1 MKNTPVGSRDFWNL
15 KKYGMKLCR
24 RASELAGY
32 RGTVGF
38 VPTMGA
44 LHEGHLSLVSRC
56 REACDTAVV
65 SIFVNPTQF
74 NDPKDLENYPRTEE
88 ADLKLLEAAGVDFVF
103 APSVEEVYPE
113 PDSRVFDFG
122 GLDRVMEGEHR
133 PGHFNGVGQVVS
145 RLFQAVKPDKAFFGE
160 KDFQQLA
167 IIRYMVA
174 QLGLPIEIVG
184 CPIVR
189 DTDGLAR
196 SSRNMLLTPEHRQA
210 APRIYAVLSDAA
222 ASLRGQVSVAEAKRI
237 IAERIDAEPLLK
249 TEYIEIASAA
259 TLRPAKAW
267 GDAVGDLRCFAA
279 VQAGNVRLIDNVA
292 I

>member
-1 MKNTPVGSRDFWNL
+1 
-15 KKYGMKLCR
+15 MKLCR
-24 RASELAGY
+24 RASELAGF

-44 LHEGHLSLVSRC
+44 LHEGHLSLVKKC
-56 REACDTAVV
+56 RETCDTAVV

-74 NDPKDLENYPRTEE
+74 NDPKDLANYPRTEE
-88 ADLKLLEAAGVDFVF
+88 ADLALLDAAGVDFVF
-103 APSVEEVYPE
+103 APSVGEVYPT
-113 PDSRVFDFG
+113 PDTRVFDFG

-145 RLFQAVKPDKAFFGE
+145 RLFEIVKPDRAFFGE

-189 DTDGLAR
+189 DADGLAR
-196 SSRNMLLTPEHRQA
+196 SSRNTLLSPEHRAA
-210 APRIYAVLSDAA
+210 APHIYAVLSDAA
-222 ASLRGQVSVAEAKRI
+222 TSLRGRVSVAEAKRI
-237 IAERIDAEPLLK
+237 IAERIDSNPLLE
-249 TEYIEIASAA
+249 TEYVEIASAS
-259 TLRPAKAW
+259 TLQPAAEW
-267 GDAVGDLRCFAA
+267 GAAQGVLRCFVA
-279 VQAGNVRLIDNVA
+279 VHAGPIRLIDNVA

>member
-1 MKNTPVGSRDFWNL
+1 
-15 KKYGMKLCR
+15 MKLCR
-24 RASELAGY
+24 RAAELAGF

-44 LHEGHLSLVSRC
+44 LHAGHLSLVEQC
-56 REACDTAVV
+56 RKTCDTVVV

-74 NDPKDLENYPRTEE
+74 NDPNDLKNYPRTEE
-88 ADLKLLEAAGVDFVF
+88 ADLKLLEAAGVDYVF

-113 PDSRVFDFG
+113 PDTRVFDFG
-122 GLDRVMEGEHR
+122 GLDSVMEGAHR

-145 RLFQAVKPDKAFFGE
+145 RLFDIVKPDRAFFGE

-167 IIRYMVA
+167 IIRYMV
-174 QLGLPIEIVG
+174 QQMGLPIEIVG

-196 SSRNMLLTPEHRQA
+196 SSRNMLLTSEHRQA
-210 APRIYAVLSDAA
+210 APHIYAVLREAVDT
-222 ASLRGQVSVAEAKRI
+222 LRGTVTVAEAKEI
-237 IAERIDAEPLLK
+237 IARRIDADPLLK
-249 TEYIEIASAA
+249 TEYVEIAEAD
-259 TLRPAKAW
+259 TLKRAETW
-267 GDAVGDLRCFAA
+267 GEKTGDLRCFVA
-279 VQAGNVRLIDNVA
+279 VHAGAIRLIDNVA

>member
-1 MKNTPVGSRDFWNL
+1 
-15 KKYGMKLCR
+15 MKLCR

-44 LHEGHLSLVSRC
+44 LHAGHLSLVEGC
-56 REACDTAVV
+56 RKACDTVVV

-88 ADLKLLEAAGVDFVF
+88 ADLALLEAAGVDFVF

-113 PDSRVFDFG
+113 PDTRVFDFG
-122 GLDRVMEGEHR
+122 GLDKVMEGEHR

-145 RLFQAVKPDKAFFGE
+145 RLFEIVKPNKAFFGE

-167 IIRYMVA
+167 IIRYMTR
-174 QLGLPIEIVG
+174 QLRMPVEIAG

-196 SSRNMLLTPEHRQA
+196 SSRNMLLTPAHRQA
-210 APRIYAVLSDAA
+210 APHIYEVLSDAA
-222 ASLRGQVSVAEAKRI
+222 VSLRGKMSVADAKRI
-237 IAERIDAEPLLK
+237 IAQRIDENPLLE
-249 TEYIEIASAA
+249 TEYIEIADANTLQPA
-259 TLRPAKAW
+259 TAW
-267 GDAVGDLRCFAA
+267 GNAVGDLRCFAA
-279 VQAGNVRLIDNVA
+279 VHAGDIRLIDNVA

>member
-1 MKNTPVGSRDFWNL
+1 MYHIL
-15 KKYGMKLCR
+15 KEYYLAQQMKLCR

-32 RGTVGF
+32 WGTVGF

-44 LHEGHLSLVSRC
+44 LHAGHLSLVGEC
-56 REACDTAVV
+56 RKACDTVVV

-88 ADLKLLEAAGVDFVF
+88 ADLALLEAAGVDFVF
-103 APSVEEVYPE
+103 APPVEEIYPT
-113 PDSRVFDFG
+113 PDTRVFDFG

-145 RLFQAVKPDKAFFGE
+145 RLFDIVRPDKAFFGE

-167 IIRYMVA
+167 IIRHMVR
-174 QLGLPIEIVG
+174 QLGLGVEIVG
-184 CPIVR
+184 CPIIR

-196 SSRNMLLTPEHRQA
+196 SSRNMLLTREHRQA
-210 APRIYAVLSDAA
+210 APHIYEVLSDAVR
-222 ASLRGQVSVAEAKRI
+222 SLRGAVSVADAKRI
-237 IAERIDAEPLLK
+237 ITERIDAEPLLK
-249 TEYIEIASAA
+249 TEYVEIA
-259 TLRPAKAW
+259 
-267 GDAVGDLRCFAA
+267 DAVTLQPAASWGNAVGNLRCFVA
-279 VQAGNVRLIDNVA
+279 VHAGNIRLIDNIA

>member
-1 MKNTPVGSRDFWNL
+1 
-15 KKYGMKLCR
+15 MKLCR

-44 LHEGHLSLVSRC
+44 LHEGHLSLVRAA
-56 REACDTAVV
+56 REACDTVVV

-74 NDPKDLENYPRTEE
+74 NDPKDLQNYPRTEE

-103 APSVEEVYPE
+103 APSVAEVYPE
-113 PDSRVFDFG
+113 PDTRVFDFG
-122 GLDRVMEGEHR
+122 SLDKVMEGEHR

-145 RLFQAVKPDKAFFGE
+145 RLFDIVKPDKAFFGE

-167 IIRYMVA
+167 IIRNMVA
-174 QLGLPIEIVG
+174 QLGMQVEIVG

-196 SSRNMLLTPEHRQA
+196 SSRNTLLTPGHRAA
-210 APRIYAVLSDAA
+210 APHIYEVLSDAGR
-222 ASLRGQVSVAEAKRI
+222 SLRGTVPVAEAKRI
-237 IAERIDAEPLLK
+237 IAERIDAEPLLE
-249 TEYIEIASAA
+249 TEYVEIAGAE
-259 TLRPAKAW
+259 TLQPAQEW
-267 GDAVGDLRCFAA
+267 GSAVGDLRCFVA
-279 VQAGNVRLIDNVA
+279 VQAGAVRLIDNVA

>member
-1 MKNTPVGSRDFWNL
+1 
-15 KKYGMKLCR
+15 MKLCR

-44 LHEGHLSLVSRC
+44 LHEGHLSLVRAA
-56 REACDTAVV
+56 REACDTVVV

-74 NDPKDLENYPRTEE
+74 NDPKDLQNYPRTEE

-103 APSVEEVYPE
+103 APSVGEVYPE
-113 PDSRVFDFG
+113 PDTRVFDFG
-122 GLDRVMEGEHR
+122 RLDKVMEGEHR

-145 RLFQAVKPDKAFFGE
+145 RLFDIVKPDKAFFGE

-167 IIRYMVA
+167 IIRNMVA
-174 QLGLPIEIVG
+174 QLGMQVGIVG

-196 SSRNMLLTPEHRQA
+196 SSRNTLLTPAHRSA
-210 APRIYAVLSDAA
+210 APHIYEVLSDAVS
-222 ASLRGQVSVAEAKRI
+222 SLRGTVPVAEAKRI
-237 IAERIDAEPLLK
+237 IAERINAEPLLK
-249 TEYIEIASAA
+249 TEYVEIAAA
-259 TLRPAKAW
+259 ETLRPAQEW
-267 GDAVGDLRCFAA
+267 GSAVGDLRCFVA
-279 VQAGNVRLIDNVA
+279 VQAGAVRLIDNVA

>member
-1 MKNTPVGSRDFWNL
+1 
-15 KKYGMKLCR
+15 MKLCR
-24 RASELAGY
+24 RAAELAGF

-44 LHEGHLSLVSRC
+44 LHAGHLSLVEQC
-56 REACDTAVV
+56 RKTCDTVVV

-74 NDPKDLENYPRTEE
+74 NDPNDLKNYPRTEE
-88 ADLKLLEAAGVDFVF
+88 ADLKLLEAAGVDYVF

-113 PDSRVFDFG
+113 PDTRVFDFG
-122 GLDRVMEGEHR
+122 GLDSVMEGAHR

-145 RLFQAVKPDKAFFGE
+145 RLFDIVKPNRAFFGE

-167 IIRYMVA
+167 IIRYMVQ

-189 DTDGLAR
+189 DSDGLAR

-210 APRIYAVLSDAA
+210 APHIYAVLREAVDT
-222 ASLRGQVSVAEAKRI
+222 LRGTVTVAEAKQI
-237 IAERIDAEPLLK
+237 IARRIDANPLLK
-249 TEYIEIASAA
+249 TEYVEIAEAD
-259 TLRPAKAW
+259 TLKPAETW
-267 GDAVGDLRCFAA
+267 GEKIGDLRCFVA
-279 VQAGNVRLIDNVA
+279 VHAGPIRLIDNVA

>member
-1 MKNTPVGSRDFWNL
+1 
-15 KKYGMKLCR
+15 MKLCR
-24 RASELAGY
+24 RASELAGFQ
-32 RGTVGF
+32 GTVGF

-44 LHEGHLSLVSRC
+44 LHEGHLSLVKKC
-56 REACDTAVV
+56 RETCDTAVV

-74 NDPKDLENYPRTEE
+74 NDPKDLANYPRTEE
-88 ADLKLLEAAGVDFVF
+88 ADLALLDAAGVDFVF
-103 APSVEEVYPE
+103 APSVEEVYPT
-113 PDSRVFDFG
+113 PDTRVFDFG

-145 RLFQAVKPDKAFFGE
+145 RLFEIVKPDRAFFGE

-189 DTDGLAR
+189 DADGLAR
-196 SSRNMLLTPEHRQA
+196 SSRNTLLSPEHRAA
-210 APRIYAVLSDAA
+210 APHIYAVLSDAA
-222 ASLRGQVSVAEAKRI
+222 TSLRGRVSVAEAKRI
-237 IAERIDAEPLLK
+237 IAERIDANPLLE
-249 TEYIEIASAA
+249 TEYVEIASAS
-259 TLRPAKAW
+259 TLQPVSEW
-267 GDAVGDLRCFAA
+267 GAARGDLRCFVA
-279 VQAGNVRLIDNVA
+279 VHAGDIRLIDNVA

>member
-1 MKNTPVGSRDFWNL
+1 
-15 KKYGMKLCR
+15 MKLCR
-24 RASELAGY
+24 RAQELAAY

-44 LHEGHLSLVSRC
+44 LHEGHLSLVRAC
-56 REACDTAVV
+56 RSACDTTVV

-88 ADLKLLEAAGVDFVF
+88 ADLALLEEQGVDFVF
-103 APSVEEVYPE
+103 APAVDEIYPT
-113 PDSRVFDFG
+113 PDTRVFDFG

-145 RLFQAVKPDKAFFGE
+145 RLFEIVRPNRAFFGE

-167 IIRYMVA
+167 IIRHMTA

-189 DTDGLAR
+189 DVDGLAR
-196 SSRNMLLTPEHRQA
+196 SSRNTLLSPEHRAA
-210 APRIYAVLSDAA
+210 APRIYAVLAEAA
-222 ASLRGQVSVAEAKRI
+222 ESLRGKVSVPEAKRI
-237 IAERIDAEPLLK
+237 ITQRIDAEPLLR
-249 TEYIEIASAA
+249 TEYIEIASADS
-259 TLRPAKAW
+259 LQPAADW
-267 GDAVGDLRCFAA
+267 GQRLGELRCFAA
-279 VQAGNVRLIDNVA
+279 VHAGPVRLIDNVPF
-292 I
+292 

>member
-1 MKNTPVGSRDFWNL
+1 
-15 KKYGMKLCR
+15 MKLCR
-24 RASELAGY
+24 RAQELAGY

-44 LHEGHLSLVSRC
+44 LHDGHLSLVDAC
-56 REACDTAVV
+56 RRACDTTVV

-74 NDPKDLENYPRTEE
+74 NDPTDLQNYPRTEE
-88 ADLKLLEAAGVDFVF
+88 ADLALLEAAGVDFVF
-103 APSVEEVYPE
+103 APAVEEIYPT
-113 PDSRVFDFG
+113 PDTRVFDFG

-145 RLFQAVKPDKAFFGE
+145 RLFEIVRPDRAFFGE

-167 IIRYMVA
+167 IIRYMTA

-196 SSRNMLLTPEHRQA
+196 SSRNTLLSPEHRAA
-210 APRIYAVLSDAA
+210 APHIYAVLSEAA
-222 ASLRGQVSVAEAKRI
+222 RTLRGTVPVRKAKRL
-237 IAERIDAEPLLK
+237 IAQRIDADPLLK
-249 TEYIEIASAA
+249 TEYVEIASATTLAPAPDWSA
-259 TLRPAKAW
+259 TR
-267 GDAVGDLRCFAA
+267 DDLRCFVA
-279 VQAGNVRLIDNVA
+279 VHAGPIRLIDNIA

>member
-1 MKNTPVGSRDFWNL
+1 
-15 KKYGMKLCR
+15 MKLCR
-24 RASELAGY
+24 RASELAGF

-44 LHEGHLSLVSRC
+44 LHAGHLSLVGEC
-56 REACDTAVV
+56 RRACDTTVV

-103 APSVEEVYPE
+103 APTVEEIYPE
-113 PDSRVFDFG
+113 PDTRVFDFG
-122 GLDRVMEGEHR
+122 GLDRVMEGERR

-145 RLFQAVKPDKAFFGE
+145 RLFDIVKPDKAFFGE

-167 IIRYMVA
+167 IIRHMVRG
-174 QLGLPIEIVG
+174 LSLPIEIVG

-196 SSRNMLLTPEHRQA
+196 SSRNLLLTPEHRRA
-210 APRIYAVLSDAA
+210 APRIYEVLSDAA
-222 ASLRGQVSVAEAKRI
+222 VSLRGKVPVAEAKRL
-237 IAERIDAEPLLK
+237 IAECIDANPLLE
-249 TEYIEIASAA
+249 TEYIEIASAE
-259 TLRPAKAW
+259 TLQPASEW
-267 GDAVGDLRCFAA
+267 GRAAGDLRCFAA
-279 VQAGNVRLIDNVA
+279 VRAGTVRLIDNVA

>member
-1 MKNTPVGSRDFWNL
+1 
-15 KKYGMKLCR
+15 MKLCR
-24 RASELAGY
+24 RASELAGFQ
-32 RGTVGF
+32 GTVGF

-44 LHEGHLSLVSRC
+44 LHQGHLSLVNAC
-56 REACDTAVV
+56 RKTCDTVVV

-74 NDPKDLENYPRTEE
+74 NDPKDLENYPRTEQN
-88 ADLKLLEAAGVDFVF
+88 DLQLLEAAGVDYVF

-113 PDSRVFDFG
+113 PDTRVFDFG

-145 RLFQAVKPDKAFFGE
+145 RLFDIVKPDKAFFGE

-167 IIRYMVA
+167 IIRYMVR
-174 QLGLPIEIVG
+174 QLGLSIEIVG

-196 SSRNMLLTPEHRQA
+196 SSRNMLLTPECRAA
-210 APRIYAVLSDAA
+210 APHIYEVLSDAVR
-222 ASLRGQVSVAEAKRI
+222 SLRGQVSVAEAKRL
-237 IAERIDAEPLLK
+237 IAERIDENPNLQ
-249 TEYIEIASAA
+249 TEYIEIASATTLQPA
-259 TLRPAKAW
+259 TEW
-267 GDAVGDLRCFAA
+267 GASVGELRCFAA
-279 VQAGNVRLIDNVA
+279 VHAGQIRLIDNVA

>member
-1 MKNTPVGSRDFWNL
+1 
-15 KKYGMKLCR
+15 MKLCR
-24 RASELAGY
+24 RAAELAGF

-44 LHEGHLSLVSRC
+44 LHAGHLSLVEQC
-56 REACDTAVV
+56 RKTCDTVVV

-74 NDPKDLENYPRTEE
+74 NDPNDLKNYPRTEE
-88 ADLKLLEAAGVDFVF
+88 ADLKLLEAAGVDYVF

-113 PDSRVFDFG
+113 PDTRVFDFG
-122 GLDRVMEGEHR
+122 GLDSVMEGAHR

-145 RLFQAVKPDKAFFGE
+145 RLFDIVKPDRAFFGE

-167 IIRYMVA
+167 IIRYMVQ

-210 APRIYAVLSDAA
+210 APHIYAVLREAVDT
-222 ASLRGQVSVAEAKRI
+222 LRGTVTVTEAKEI
-237 IAERIDAEPLLK
+237 IARRIDANPLLK
-249 TEYIEIASAA
+249 TEYVEIAEAD
-259 TLRPAKAW
+259 TLKPAGTW
-267 GDAVGDLRCFAA
+267 GEKTGDLRCFVA
-279 VQAGNVRLIDNVA
+279 VHAGAIRLIDNVA